1 MGLQILINE
10 MSLEP
15 FNKHNC
21 VAMLNTLYPPVIST
35 PPTSKLTPAVLKSQ
49 RDGFFRYIRAVEQNG
64 SKVLNNLMLQGKR
77 PGDSD
82 GWGAVA
88 STIDGYL
95 RVACTSIA
103 EFSEIGTAEQF
114 AGSEEKLS
122 RRKVDS
128 GVSFGSSKQSARP
141 ETRDGSAL
149 MRDKAGSPPTVSSST
164 FRSPSVASSKGSTL
178 ERIARELR
186 RMGRRNKVDVEEIIV
201 KPAHQVEGSDSPSS
215 SQMKLSRSR
224 SLRRMKSFGA
234 LGELRSANA
243 STVSVANTAGHNRK
257 TSEAPSF
264 DKHEMQ
270 RQRLLYEARTSRKES
285 SDAT

>member
-1 MGLQILINE
+1 

-49 RDGFFRYIRAVEQNG
+49 RDGFFRYIQAVERNG
-64 SKVLNNLMLQGKR
+64 SRVLNNLMLQGKR

-88 STIDGYL
+88 DTIDGYL
-95 RVACTSIA
+95 RVACASIE
-103 EFSEIGTAEQF
+103 EFSETGAAGQF
-114 AGSEEKLS
+114 ASPEEKNC

-128 GVSFGSSKQSARP
+128 GVSFASSKRASRP

-149 MRDKAGSPPTVSSST
+149 TREKTKSPPTVPSS
-164 FRSPSVASSKGSTL
+164 FRSPSVASTKGTTL

-186 RMGRRNKVDVEEIIV
+186 RMGRRNKTDVEEITTKTIDQSE
-201 KPAHQVEGSDSPSS
+201 KSDSPSS
-215 SQMKLSRSR
+215 SQTKLSRSK
-224 SLRRMKSFGA
+224 SLRKLKSFGA

-243 STVSVANTAGHNRK
+243 STVSVADTAGHSRK
-257 TSEAPSF
+257 ASEAPSF

-270 RQRLLYEARTSRKES
+270 RQRMLYEARTSRKES
-285 SDAT
+285 QDAT

>member
-1 MGLQILINE
+1 

-21 VAMLNTLYPPVIST
+21 VAMLNTLYPPIIST

-49 RDGFFRYIRAVEQNG
+49 RDGFFRYIRAVERNG
-64 SKVLNNLMLQGKR
+64 SKVLDNLMLQGKR

-88 STIDGYL
+88 NTIDGYL
-95 RVACTSIA
+95 RVACASIV
-103 EFSEIGTAEQF
+103 EFGEIGTADQIT
-114 AGSEEKLS
+114 GSEEKMS

-128 GVSFGSSKQSARP
+128 GVSFGSNKHTPRP

-149 MRDKAGSPPTVSSST
+149 TREKTNSPPVGSSSA
-164 FRSPSVASSKGSTL
+164 FRSPSVASSRGSTL

-201 KPAHQVEGSDSPSS
+201 KSADQADSSDSPSS
-215 SQMKLSRSR
+215 SQTKLSRSK

-257 TSEAPSF
+257 ASEAPSF

-270 RQRLLYEARTSRKES
+270 RQRMLYEARNSRKES
-285 SDAT
+285 NDAS

>member
-1 MGLQILINE
+1 

-49 RDGFFRYIRAVEQNG
+49 RDGFFRYIQAVERNG
-64 SKVLNNLMLQGKR
+64 SRVLNNLMLQGKR

-88 STIDGYL
+88 DTIDGYL
-95 RVACTSIA
+95 RVACASIE
-103 EFSEIGTAEQF
+103 EFSETGTAGQF
-114 AGSEEKLS
+114 ASPEEKNC

-128 GVSFGSSKQSARP
+128 GVSFASSKRASRP

-149 MRDKAGSPPTVSSST
+149 TREKTKSPPTVPSSR
-164 FRSPSVASSKGSTL
+164 FRSPSVASSKGTTL

-186 RMGRRNKVDVEEIIV
+186 RMGRRNKADVEETMT
-201 KPAHQVEGSDSPSS
+201 KPVDRSEKSDSPSS
-215 SQMKLSRSR
+215 SQTKLSRSK
-224 SLRRMKSFGA
+224 SLRRLKSFGA

-243 STVSVANTAGHNRK
+243 STVSVGDTAGHGRK

-264 DKHEMQ
+264 DKDEMQ
-270 RQRLLYEARTSRKES
+270 RQRMLYEARTTRNES
-285 SDAT
+285 QDAT

>member
-1 MGLQILINE
+1 

-49 RDGFFRYIRAVEQNG
+49 RDGFFRYIQAVERNG
-64 SKVLNNLMLQGKR
+64 SRVLNNLMLQGKR

-88 STIDGYL
+88 DTIDGYL
-95 RVACTSIA
+95 RVACASIE
-103 EFSEIGTAEQF
+103 EFSETGA
-114 AGSEEKLS
+114 AGQLASPEEKNC

-128 GVSFGSSKQSARP
+128 GVSFASSKRASRP

-149 MRDKAGSPPTVSSST
+149 TREKTKSPPTVPSS
-164 FRSPSVASSKGSTL
+164 FRSPSVASSKGTTL

-186 RMGRRNKVDVEEIIV
+186 RMGRRNKTDAEEITTRTIDQAE
-201 KPAHQVEGSDSPSS
+201 KSDSPSS
-215 SQMKLSRSR
+215 SQTKLSRSK
-224 SLRRMKSFGA
+224 SLRKLKSFGA

-243 STVSVANTAGHNRK
+243 STVSVADTTGHSRK
-257 TSEAPSF
+257 ASEAPSF

-270 RQRLLYEARTSRKES
+270 RQRMLYEARTSRKES
-285 SDAT
+285 QDAT